1 MGVDPSAQSDCLLV
15 GEAAAAALVAK
26 ALQPLG
32 ATSLIGPMPIA
43 NRVVV
48 QQQGLRDALAA
59 PALVEKDDG
68 VGSAGHAMLRK
79 SIPSKPG
86 QGSPLVSREKS
97 AANHI
102 PRRIPFARNVK
113 EFLGFSKSRSIA
125 GNLPRGVLPSAPSL
139 PSALDR
145 RPTVPSARPMAGR
158 AAPARLLKL
167 GRWLDDARRSGISS
181 MQRFHIRRT
190 IRSCGRSEPSATVTM
205 SRRRFWL
212 AIARKR

>member
-113 EFLGFSKSRSIA
+113 EFLGFSKSRGIAGKIA
-125 GNLPRGVLPSAPSL
+125 GNSRK
-139 PSALDR
+139 
-145 RPTVPSARPMAGR
+145 R
-158 AAPARLLKL
+158 AANGVNLA
-167 GRWLDDARRSGISS
+167 A
-181 MQRFHIRRT
+181 
-190 IRSCGRSEPSATVTM
+190 ATAVL
-205 SRRRFWL
+205 S
-212 AIARKR
+212 IG

>member
-1 MGVDPSAQSDCLLV
+1 
-15 GEAAAAALVAK
+15 
-26 ALQPLG
+26 
-32 ATSLIGPMPIA
+32 MPIA

-86 QGSPLVSREKS
+86 QGPPLVSREKS

-113 EFLGFSKSRSIA
+113 EFLGFSKSRGIA
-125 GNLPRGVLPSAPSL
+125 
-139 PSALDR
+139 
-145 RPTVPSARPMAGR
+145 MFQK
-158 AAPARLLKL
+158 AA
-167 GRWLDDARRSGISS
+167 
-181 MQRFHIRRT
+181 
-190 IRSCGRSEPSATVTM
+190 
-205 SRRRFWL
+205 
-212 AIARKR
+212 